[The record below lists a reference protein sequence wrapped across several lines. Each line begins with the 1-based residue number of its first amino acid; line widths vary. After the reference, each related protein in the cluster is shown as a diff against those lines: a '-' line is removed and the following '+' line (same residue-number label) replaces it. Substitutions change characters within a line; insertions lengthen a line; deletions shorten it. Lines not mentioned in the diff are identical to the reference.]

1 MTVISRRF
9 TVFLKGVVFQVYAG
23 KLGECL
29 DHAFGFVP
37 LLFAT
42 IFSAASSDSCWDFP
56 AMILFCLCPHDCVI
70 VMVDDFHSP
79 KRPLEHPSQV
89 RTFLCT
95 SASCSAITIPEFD
108 YVNQMIKFRD
118 TALERGIGNVEMSI

>member
-1 MTVISRRF
+1 M
-9 TVFLKGVVFQVYAG
+9 VFQVYAG

-42 IFSAASSDSCWDFP
+42 IFSAAASDRCWDFP
-56 AMILFCLCPHDCVI
+56 AMILFCLRPHDCVI
-70 VMVDDFHSP
+70 VMVDDFHS
-79 KRPLEHPSQV
+79 PLEHPSQV